1 MEGLMILA
9 SALGSA
15 ALTAIPVVRILRR
28 AGFSGWLA
36 LVALVPLVNIVA
48 LWAFAFSEWPSEV
61 VNPRELDKWSPAD
74 NEAFK
79 QALAKQ
85 KR

>member
-1 MEGLMILA
+1 MEGLMIVLTGI
-9 SALGSA
+9 GSVA
-15 ALTAIPVVRILRR
+15 VTAIPVARILDRT
-28 AGFSGWLA
+28 GFSRWLTFIG
-36 LVALVPLVNIVA
+36 VIPLVNIVA
-48 LWAFAFSEWPSEV
+48 LWAFAFADWPSES
-61 VNPRELDKWSPAD
+61 VNPRELDKWSPGD

>member
-9 SALGSA
+9 AGLASTV
-15 ALTAIPVVRILRR
+15 LTAIPVVRILRR
-28 AGFSGWLA
+28 TGFSGWLA
-36 LVALVPLVNIVA
+36 FVALVPLLNIVA

-61 VNPRELDKWSPAD
+61 VNAREQDKWSPAD